1 MGKKTKIILAVVLL
15 AVLAAAAFFIWKANA
30 PAQQTGSKTVTVEV
44 VHGDGS
50 KKDFN
55 IKTDEQFLRGA
66 LEQEKLVQGTEG
78 QYGLFITTVDGETA
92 DDAKQQ
98 WWCVTKGG
106 AQVNTGVD
114 TTPIADG
121 DIYEITLT
129 TGY

>member
-30 PAQQTGSKTVTVEV
+30 PARQAGSKTVTVEV

-50 KKDFN
+50 RKDFN
-55 IKTDEQFLRGA
+55 IKTDEQYLRGA

-78 QYGLFITTVDGETA
+78 QYGLFITAVDGETA
-92 DDAKQQ
+92 DDSKQQ

-121 DIYEITLT
+121 DTYELTLT